1 MNVQKRQRYFIHA
14 GQRPKTHIS
23 SLLTHLSITFAAM
36 PAFDDVYQQHQ
47 DLVYNLCLHYLQNK
61 EEAEEATQDIF
72 VKIYRK
78 MPEFRGESSL
88 KTWIYRIAIHHCL
101 DLLKARK
108 AQKRFGFMALFRT
121 SPPLSHDPPD
131 FNHPG
136 VLLENKE
143 ELEQLFG
150 KINQLPPQQKTA
162 LVLKYLDDLPQREI
176 ADIMGISE
184 KAVESL
190 LQRAKQTL
198 KKG

>member
-1 MNVQKRQRYFIHA
+1 
-14 GQRPKTHIS
+14 
-23 SLLTHLSITFAAM
+23 M

-108 AQKRFGFMALFRT
+108 TQKRFGFMALFRAT
-121 SPPLSHDPPD
+121 PPLSHDPPD

-162 LVLKYLDDLPQREI
+162 LVLKYLDDLPQRDI